1 MKVFFIQSIHNDKGH
16 IHNHI
21 IFNSVPISGGKKY
34 RETMPNYFKI
44 RAISDKLCQEHSLSV
59 IEPTENRG
67 KCYKEHLENKRG
79 TSWKSAL
86 REALDR
92 CIQKAKDWDEFLL
105 LMQAE
110 NYEIKQGKHISFR
123 AKGQERFTRAKTLGG
138 RYSESKI
145 RATLQGKIKT
155 APAQEVK
162 FKDSGVSLIIDIDN
176 CIKAKQSAGY
186 AYWAD
191 MHNLK
196 MAAMTVNYLTD
207 NGLFVYENLAAK
219 QDELRTKRDS
229 SLARIQVVEK
239 RIKQLNSQIKDL
251 ETYRKNKTVVD
262 GLEKVVFKDKYKREH
277 ESEFIL
283 FNAAKQS
290 LKAHFPSGKYPLI
303 KELRAENKDLYSEKN
318 LLYADYY
325 SAKDEYK
332 TLTTLKSNVDFI
344 LEPDEAL
351 DLFEKEHSQRK
362 TQEKKT
368 TLE

>member
-1 MKVFFIQSIHNDKGH
+1 VKVFFIQSTHNDKGH

-21 IFNSVPISGGKKY
+21 IFNSVPISGKNKY
-34 RETMPNYFKI
+34 VSYAKSYFEI
-44 RAISDKLCQEHSLSV
+44 RRISDELCEKHNLSIV
-59 IEPTENRG
+59 IPKNEKAKTYNE
-67 KCYKEHLENKRG
+67 YFAAKRG
-79 TSWKSAL
+79 VSWKSAL

-92 CIQKAKDWDEFLL
+92 CIQKAKDWDEFLS
-105 LMQAE
+105 LMQAVD
-110 NYEIKQGKHISFR
+110 YEIKQGKHISFR
-123 AKGQERFTRAKTLGG
+123 AKGQERFARAKTLGG

-155 APAQEVK
+155 VPAPEVK

-219 QDELRTKRDS
+219 QDELGAKRDS

-303 KELRAENKDLYSEKN
+303 KELRAENKELYSEKN
-318 LLYADYY
+318 SLYANYY

-332 TLTTLKSNVDFI
+332 ALTTLKSNVDFI
-344 LEPDEAL
+344 LEPDESL

-362 TQEKKT
+362 PQEKKT